1 MGIFD
6 MEDFRD
12 PRVVEQERM
21 ERKQN
26 SMLQRAVGSGLDIA
40 HQMLQA
46 NEMALHISLRD
57 AMNDE
62 NKKKADDYRAM
73 REAAHSGT
81 AKDEQYASDIR
92 ERAEKS
98 AASYAR
104 TSLSEMDKGD
114 GPQFY

>member
-12 PRVVEQERM
+12 PRVVEQEKM

-62 NKKKADDYRAM
+62 KKQMAEDVNEMRRA
-73 REAAHSGT
+73 AYAGT
-81 AKDEQYASDIR
+81 SKDERYASEAE
-92 ERAEKS
+92 ERARKS
-98 AASYAR
+98 A
-104 TSLSEMDKGD
+104 KGYSRSSPSMSKEDD
-114 GPQFY
+114 GVEFY